1 MNTATDLR
9 TIQAAADRCTA
20 ERGAARTAQIID
32 DAAELGFSDAQLVTA
47 LDAGTTAAARPWH
60 DAPSVQSLIRAARLT
75 DAERASL
82 DARLHAEAK
91 AITTPS
97 ELRAFLK
104 DLARARVAARVA
116 KLAPLPADQLAD
128 VAALAGNL
136 ARAER
141 AALVAEQADAI
152 ESGTLIIEARG
163 PYGESSLVPASSSE
177 PTPKRGVE
185 EIPATP
191 DNDPNIIPNNDDLVD
206 DPDRTLDLPA
216 TAPDFHV
223 PASRPDLD
231 VYRPTYPALPGQPAQ
246 ASQGKLARAKS
257 VLAEAEK
264 KVASKGLAERVV
276 VVAGDLAW
284 VESSDGQARYRVEFE
299 GNIPVFCGCKDSRAS
314 FGGCKHAD
322 AAHECRQQGDGI
334 YRGTV
339 PRKANPAAR
348 RQHQHAASL

>member
-9 TIQAAADRCTA
+9 AIQAAADRCTA

-47 LDAGTTAAARPWH
+47 LDAGTTAAARPWY

-75 DAERASL
+75 DAERALL
-82 DARLHAEAK
+82 DARLHAERLC
-91 AITTPS
+91 ITTPS

-116 KLAPLPADQLAD
+116 RLSPLPADQLAD

-152 ESGTLIIEARG
+152 QSGTLIIEARG

-177 PTPKRGVE
+177 PAPKRGVE
-185 EIPATP
+185 EIPAQTP
-191 DNDPNIIPNNDDLVD
+191 DPNIIPNNDDLAD

-216 TAPDFHV
+216 TAPDFHA

-264 KVASKGLAERVV
+264 KVASKGLAERTV

-322 AAHECRQQGDGI
+322 AAHECRQQGDGT
-334 YRGTV
+334 YKGTV
-339 PRKANPAAR
+339 APKPR
-348 RQHQHAASL
+348 RQHQPSL